1 MSQERFTETIQ
12 APGSDASSGQGH
24 VNGSGA
30 DHGASTFLTD
40 PRANVASSTI
50 IPNSNS
56 DGAATPK
63 LYSYELKTGTG
74 GLAQPGGSGTHQ
86 GTICSED
93 TSTMD
98 DTQIASSDEALAVER
113 SNMRFHQ
120 MLAKLNSIE
129 NIHSFEVT
137 TETVPSSGVPIV
149 DSTFT
154 ITYLRQPVHY
164 NAIYT
169 PGELTVKRL
178 AAEGVNFDDTD
189 ATQMRH
195 VWKPKNEVTAS
206 GSTGPDGSN
215 TIDIKQIVHREN
227 VTAVQ
232 FSTVATLY
240 GNMTCDETIVNPTHS
255 LP

>member
-1 MSQERFTETIQ
+1 MSQERFTGTTQ
-12 APGSDASSGQGH
+12 APGSDASSSQGKT
-24 VNGSGA
+24 NGSGENHA
-30 DHGASTFLTD
+30 GATFLTD
-40 PRANVASSTI
+40 PLTANSTTNI
-50 IPNSNS
+50 TNSNA
-56 DGAATPK
+56 DGVHTPK
-63 LYSYELKTGTG
+63 LYSYVLKTGTG
-74 GLAQPGGSGTHQ
+74 GLAQPSANQGS
-86 GTICSED
+86 ICSED
-93 TSTMD
+93 TSTM
-98 DTQIASSDEALAVER
+98 TAANITSSDVALAVER

-137 TETVPSSGVPIV
+137 TETVPNSGVPV
-149 DSTFT
+149 LDSTFT

-164 NAIYT
+164 NAVYT

-195 VWKPKNEVTAS
+195 VWKPANEVEDS
-206 GSTGPDGSN
+206 GTGGPDGTN
-215 TIDIKQIVHREN
+215 TQHIPQIVRREN

-240 GNMTCDETIVNPTHS
+240 GNMTCDETIVNPTNS